1 MDEWSSPEFMRN
13 PEEVAKRDVEWLESM
28 GVNSPVEHMFFSR
41 GAYVGSSSYQYTSS
55 SYKGGEVRVQLPA
68 SVHVQD
74 PWKDGTYAARAAA
87 KTRFDVEF
95 SGRMDLHWLSTALD
109 KGLADEPVEVLT
121 YALCEA
127 LRAMNGRV
135 ADALVA
141 MGADVN
147 MAVPDPRGRSCT
159 GEDMAFYTP
168 LMVAV
173 RSACGDYVSTNG
185 SSRASNAFGRNCVG
199 GWSGGTDCRQVQVM
213 DAVECLLNHGA
224 SPMEAVLFPLEHT
237 CGMSRKAARPKSA
250 LFTMVRPLVQTMR
263 YTVHRY
269 GERAVAMD
277 DREVAASS
285 VAICG
290 LVEEFASRFPGFMDL
305 LKCAGF
311 PVPLHILDVDI
322 ASGSYGRTKTV
333 DAYIP
338 SQFATCAMYSGCR
351 PLIDLASGLGLVP
364 MSGKPFAVSELEAVS
379 LDRNFW
385 DDCDCLSYTSACG
398 AVEAAFSSCTMPAG
412 QGRNVVFAAASMAS
426 RGGDGPHGDAYSFR
440 PETAMPHLLCMGGGG
455 IHGKACCSTLDTAQA
470 YGVPVDSTAPWCRE
484 GVEAA
489 VAHNRCEWVHG
500 PVHSTV
506 SESDWEKLDKA
517 CARLP
522 MEYALEN
529 GADLEARRD
538 GMTPLLHLAYEF
550 ASAGSSSNLRSRLL
564 GMARTLLEYGA
575 DPNALTD
582 YSKTPGHSGDPV
594 VPDGMDAIGVV
605 VHVMK
610 RIRDEKTLFQRAR
623 YDDCASLVTA
633 LVCSG
638 LSTENRLPDGR
649 FPEDGWQHPLA
660 MFIEGMRK
668 RARRDREET
677 LGSVECNTSEQSA
690 PDATDSA
697 GVCEAQQ
704 AL

>member
-1 MDEWSSPEFMRN
+1 MDEWSSTEFMHS
-13 PEEVAKRDVEWLESM
+13 PGEVAKRDVEWLGSV
-28 GVNSPVEHMFFSR
+28 GVHGLVERAFFSK
-41 GAYVGSSSYQYTSS
+41 GAHIGSSSYQYAGS

-74 PWKDGTYAARAAA
+74 LWKDGACAARSAARD
-87 KTRFDVEF
+87 RFDVEF
-95 SGRMDLHWLSTALD
+95 SGRMDLQWLSSAID

-127 LRAMNGRV
+127 LRVMSGRV

-147 MAVPDPRGRSCT
+147 MAVPNPRGRSCT
-159 GEDMAFYTP
+159 GEDTAFCTP

-173 RSACGDYVSTNG
+173 RSACGDYVSTTGN
-185 SSRASNAFGRNCVG
+185 SRASNAFGRNCVG

-213 DAVECLLNHGA
+213 DAIECLLNHGA
-224 SPMEAVLFPLEHT
+224 SPMEAVLFPVEHRWGT
-237 CGMSRKAARPKSA
+237 SGKARPKSA

-263 YTVHRY
+263 MAVHRY
-269 GERAVAMD
+269 GDRTVAMD
-277 DREVAASS
+277 DRESAAASI
-285 VAICG
+285 AMCG
-290 LVEEFASRFPGFMDL
+290 IVEEFASRFPGFVDL

-311 PVPLHILDVDI
+311 PVPVRLQERDL
-322 ASGSYGRTKTV
+322 ASGAYGSAKTV

-385 DDCDCLSYTSACG
+385 DDCDCMAHTSACG

-412 QGRNVVFAAASMAS
+412 QGRNTVFAAASMAS
-426 RGGDGPHGDAYSFR
+426 YGGDGPWDEAYSFR
-440 PETAMPHLLCMGGGG
+440 PETAMSHLLCMGGGG
-455 IHGKACCSTLDTAQA
+455 IHGKAFCSTLDTAQA

-484 GVEAA
+484 GVKAA

-506 SESDWEKLDKA
+506 AESDWEKLD
-517 CARLP
+517 RSGTMLP

-538 GMTPLLHLAYEF
+538 GMTPLLHLVYEF

-564 GMARTLLEYGA
+564 GIARTLLEYGA

-605 VHVMK
+605 VHIMK
-610 RIRDEKTLFQRAR
+610 NIRDDKTLFQRSR
-623 YDDCASLVTA
+623 YEDCASLVTA

-649 FPEDGWQHPLA
+649 FPEEGWQHPLA
-660 MFIEGMRK
+660 MFIEGMRN

-677 LGSVECNTSEQSA
+677 LGSVGCNAGEQSA
-690 PDATDSA
+690 RDATDSA

-704 AL
+704 AP